1 MSMIFADSAASS
13 SVDIIQTIGS
23 ATNAT
28 VVGWSSTV
36 QATFTTPGMTL
47 ALPVITQPHIGK
59 SITIYNS
66 GTYSFTLAMS
76 TGTIAP
82 SDLLTVSQGQSAI
95 VKAISATTAII
106 TGSNSKAA
114 TPNTTPSV
122 NSLVVGASSIEMYG
136 DSMTFGA
143 GLTAPFFHATKLG
156 EEYNKTITNRA
167 VSGEGLWFN
176 VKNHLQNINPTHKVC
191 AVWMAGFNDVKKLPV
206 TSQTRARVRN
216 SYTAVLA
223 NHFLKIFLPGFSSD
237 SRIVRSA
244 SPAWTVSDGTPIGFK
259 SATGAT
265 ASGIGASFQYSFF
278 GDNVVIGTGTC
289 LSSFQT
295 WASYDIRIDGIL
307 KGNFT
312 GQDEV
317 DGLIIALH
325 DGNRMA
331 KSFVFTDLGDTSHNL
346 TITSTTAGL
355 LYIDYVGV
363 MRDPAHCQPIVMC
376 EIPKLSPQGYALP
389 THFGNSSDATFNIF
403 NQEIRDVCNI
413 FSSRGYPIKLID
425 TNRYYDWTLG
435 GVQGDFIHPNNLG
448 AHQIY
453 NAINRGIKGL
463 D

>member
-1 MSMIFADSAASS
+1 MPLFFSDFGGRAKIDT
-13 SVDIIQTIGS
+13 VQTISS
-23 ATNAT
+23 AVNANVT
-28 VVGWSSTV
+28 EWNSTV

-47 ALPVITQPHIGK
+47 MLPAITLSHVGK
-59 SITIYNS
+59 DITIYNS
-66 GTYSFTLAMS
+66 GTNSFTLAIS
-76 TGTIAP
+76 PGTIAP
-82 SDLLTVSQGQSAI
+82 ADSLTVSWGQSAVI
-95 VKAISATTAII
+95 KATSTATAII
-106 TGSNSKAA
+106 TGTNGRAA
-114 TPNTTPSV
+114 TPNVIPNI
-122 NSLVVGASSIEMYG
+122 NSLVVNASSIEMYG

-176 VKNHLQNINPTHKVC
+176 TKNHLQNINPAHKVC
-191 AVWMAGFNDVKKLPV
+191 AVWMAGFNDVKKVPV

-223 NHFLKIFLPGFSSD
+223 NHFLRSFLPGFSSD

-244 SPAWTVSDGTPIGFK
+244 SPAWTASDGIPIGFK

-265 ASGIGASFQYSFF
+265 ASGIGASFQYNFF

-289 LSSFQT
+289 LSSFQA

-346 TITSTTAGL
+346 TITSTTTGL

-363 MRDPAHCQPIVMC
+363 MRDPAHCQPMVMC
-376 EIPKLSPQGYALP
+376 EIPKLSPQGYAIP
-389 THFGNSSDATFNIF
+389 THFGNPSDATFNIF

-413 FSSRGYPIKLID
+413 FSSRGYPVKLID
-425 TNRYYDWTLG
+425 INRYYDWTLG
-435 GVQGDFIHPNNLG
+435 GVQGDFVHPNNLG

-453 NAINRGIKGL
+453 HAINRGIKGL